1 MEYVQTPNVLLEAM
15 VILGAEANG
24 FGQARL
30 EERLRSKGVDDLTV
44 FRQRYAPFAALRED
58 ILRQANIGSRERL
71 EALFW
76 DLPGFQYN
84 TTGAF
89 SPAFLL
95 LFAPAFSYN
104 GDLDAFLSAAMD
116 RTPAQVARDILL
128 ALDMWEGEPD
138 DDTES
143 TFTGIVLSM
152 TVPAESRLALLEL
165 HRSYR
170 EKIPEVG
177 AMLRS
182 VMAAIEG
189 HRAEMDALAAA
200 FGSDLERTGMENY
213 LREITS
219 LTQREGEDY
228 RIYPMIL
235 GPDTNLFL
243 DCPQADGSVVIYCGV
258 LRQLLLRLVSET
270 QGNVSQLCEA
280 FHLLADRT
288 RLEILL
294 YLRDH
299 PAYGQELADHFG
311 LARNTIHHHMNKF
324 YNAGLVTCTVEGARV
339 YYALDKEHL
348 RSLVEKQT
356 MLFL

>member
-189 HRAEMDALAAA
+189 HRAEMVPWRRPLAASWRIPA
-200 FGSDLERTGMENY
+200 WR
-213 LREITS
+213 ITS
-219 LTQREGEDY
+219 GR
-228 RIYPMIL
+228 
-235 GPDTNLFL
+235 
-243 DCPQADGSVVIYCGV
+243 S
-258 LRQLLLRLVSET
+258 
-270 QGNVSQLCEA
+270 
-280 FHLLADRT
+280 
-288 RLEILL
+288 
-294 YLRDH
+294 
-299 PAYGQELADHFG
+299 PA
-311 LARNTIHHHMNKF
+311 
-324 YNAGLVTCTVEGARV
+324 
-339 YYALDKEHL
+339 
-348 RSLVEKQT
+348 
-356 MLFL
+356 

>member
-1 MEYVQTPNVLLEAM
+1 MEYVQIPNVLLEAM
-15 VILGAEANG
+15 VILGSEANG

-95 LFAPAFSYN
+95 LFARSFSYD

-116 RTPAQVARDILL
+116 RTPAQVARDLLL

-170 EKIPEVG
+170 
-177 AMLRS
+177 
-182 VMAAIEG
+182 
-189 HRAEMDALAAA
+189 
-200 FGSDLERTGMENY
+200 
-213 LREITS
+213 
-219 LTQREGEDY
+219 
-228 RIYPMIL
+228 
-235 GPDTNLFL
+235 
-243 DCPQADGSVVIYCGV
+243 
-258 LRQLLLRLVSET
+258 
-270 QGNVSQLCEA
+270 
-280 FHLLADRT
+280 
-288 RLEILL
+288 
-294 YLRDH
+294 
-299 PAYGQELADHFG
+299 
-311 LARNTIHHHMNKF
+311 
-324 YNAGLVTCTVEGARV
+324 
-339 YYALDKEHL
+339 
-348 RSLVEKQT
+348 
-356 MLFL
+356 